1 LGLASEPPTIDTDG
15 VSAGPGPAE
24 GKPEAQETMTAKR
37 TKSFMSGMIVK
48 YTAAGAFYR
57 TIGKP
62 KENTCFINVKVKQI
76 VERV

>member
-1 LGLASEPPTIDTDG
+1 
-15 VSAGPGPAE
+15 
-24 GKPEAQETMTAKR
+24 MTAKR